1 MAQITAMN
9 QDGKFAIALAGSITS
24 ANAAQAE
31 EEIVALAEQ
40 NTGDGLTLDAQDL
53 EYISSA
59 GLRILLR
66 LLKAK
71 RNPRLVNVSSD
82 VYEILETTGFTEMM
96 DVQKAYRRL
105 SIDGCEVIGQGSNGV
120 VYRLDAETIVKTY
133 RDPNALPEMHRER
146 EIARKAFILG
156 IPTAIPYDIVR
167 VDDKYGAVFELL
179 NAMSI
184 SKLILKEPENIEKH
198 VDTLVDMMKLIH
210 QTEVKKGE
218 LPDMKAV
225 ALGWADWLKGHI
237 PDDQQQKLH
246 ALVAATPDR
255 DTMLHGDYHSNNVMV
270 QNGEALLIDMDTIC
284 VGHPVFELAS
294 TFNAFVGFGEANPD
308 EVKRFLGLDYD
319 VTCKVWN
326 LMLRRYLNTDDE
338 ARIRAVEDKA
348 KVVGYMRLLRRSI
361 RREAEM
367 PAGKTR
373 IAQCKQH
380 LKELLPR
387 VDSLDF

>member
-1 MAQITAMN
+1 MEQVKAIREN
-9 QDGKFAIALAGSITS
+9 GGFRIALSGHITS
-24 ANAAQAE
+24 ANAA
-31 EEIVALAEQ
+31 EIEAALLDLARE
-40 NTGDGLTLDAQDL
+40 NTGDSLVLDAQDL
-53 EYISSA
+53 QYISSA

-66 LLKAK
+66 LMKAK
-71 RNPRLVNVSSD
+71 KNPRLVNASTD
-82 VYEILETTGFTEMM
+82 VYDILETTGFTEMM
-96 DVQKAYRRL
+96 EVQKAYRRL
-105 SIDGCEVIGQGSNGV
+105 SVQGCEIIGQGSNGV

-184 SKLILKEPENIEKH
+184 SKLILHEPENIQAH

-210 QTEVKKGE
+210 ETQVKKGD

-246 ALVAATPDR
+246 DLVAAVPDCN
-255 DTMLHGDYHSNNVMV
+255 TMLHGDYHSNNVMV

-308 EVKRFLGLDYD
+308 VVKNFLGLSYD
-319 VTCKVWN
+319 TTCKIWN
-326 LMLRRYLNTDDE
+326 MVLRRYLNTDDE
-338 ARIRAVEDKA
+338 ARIRAVEDRA

-367 PAGKTR
+367 PAGKAR
-373 IAQCKQH
+373 IALCRAH
-380 LKELLPR
+380 LAELLPR

>member
-1 MAQITAMN
+1 MEQVKAIREN
-9 QDGKFAIALAGSITS
+9 GSFAIALCGHITS
-24 ANAAQAE
+24 ANAAEVEAALL
-31 EEIVALAEQ
+31 ALAAE
-40 NTGDGLTLDAQDL
+40 NTGESLVLDARDL

-66 LLKAK
+66 LMKAK
-71 RNPRLVNVSSD
+71 KNPRLINASSE

-96 DVQKAYRRL
+96 EVQKAYRRL
-105 SIDGCEVIGQGSNGV
+105 SVEGCEIIGQGSNGV

-179 NAMSI
+179 NAMSV
-184 SKLILKEPENIEKH
+184 SRLILREPENIQAH

-210 QTEVKKGE
+210 ETGVKKGE

-225 ALGWADWLKGHI
+225 ALGWAGWLKGHM
-237 PDDQQQKLH
+237 PDDQQRKLH
-246 ALVAATPDR
+246 DLVAAVPER
-255 DTMLHGDYHSNNVMV
+255 STMLHGDYHSNNVMV

-294 TFNAFVGFGEANPD
+294 TFNAFVGFSEADPD
-308 EVKRFLGLDYD
+308 EVKRFLGLDRD
-319 VTCKVWN
+319 VSCKIWRMV
-326 LMLRRYLNTDDE
+326 LQRYLNTGDE
-338 ARIRAVEDKA
+338 AHICAVEDKA
-348 KVVGYMRLLRRSI
+348 RVVGYMRLLRRSL
-361 RREAEM
+361 RREADT
-367 PAGKTR
+367 PVGQAR
-373 IAQCKQH
+373 IALCRQH
-380 LKELLPR
+380 LAELLPR